1 MPYKGLAAE
10 IYGADIPVNTVGKN
24 IAPQSTD
31 GKGVERACQLH
42 GIDLHGKSLW
52 ILGAGGAAQA
62 CVHYL
67 SQLGCR
73 MQVFNRTPQKARIL
87 TEKYRLT
94 TVPAPDGVLSF
105 VPDCKWERAFP
116 LPQSAG
122 FVLVAA
128 YGGGSGLAE
137 KAAKRG
143 ITVVDGKEMLYF
155 QGAES
160 FALWTGTQVQNDYPS
175 FKGDCDEIT
184 FA

>member
-1 MPYKGLAAE
+1 M
-10 IYGADIPVNTVGKN
+10 
-24 IAPQSTD
+24 
-31 GKGVERACQLH
+31 
-42 GIDLHGKSLW
+42 
-52 ILGAGGAAQA
+52 
-62 CVHYL
+62 
-67 SQLGCR
+67 
-73 MQVFNRTPQKARIL
+73 
-87 TEKYRLT
+87 
-94 TVPAPDGVLSF
+94 
-105 VPDCKWERAFP
+105 PDCKWERAFP